1 MGEHITQVKSNMFS
15 PKLVLCVCV
24 LFFIRLEAA
33 PKPKPKPDPKPA
45 PQGFLGGGF
54 PPYQGYPPNQ
64 GYRPK
69 QGYPPY
75 QDYPAP
81 PYHGSGG
88 INQRM
93 RGVDQHGMGGINQDL
108 TDIHQGWGASNHGR
122 GANQNKLGLYW
133 VPVHIKLKG
142 I

>member
-1 MGEHITQVKSNMFS
+1 MGEHITQVTSNMFS

-24 LFFIRLEAA
+24 LFFISLEAA

-54 PPYQGYPPNQ
+54 PPYQG
-64 GYRPK
+64 
-69 QGYPPY
+69 
-75 QDYPAP
+75 YPAP

-108 TDIHQGWGASNHGR
+108 TDIHQGWGASNHAPMQYGDLYLNPNR
-122 GANQNKLGLYW
+122 EPLGLWYA
-133 VPVHIKLKG
+133 G
-142 I
+142 